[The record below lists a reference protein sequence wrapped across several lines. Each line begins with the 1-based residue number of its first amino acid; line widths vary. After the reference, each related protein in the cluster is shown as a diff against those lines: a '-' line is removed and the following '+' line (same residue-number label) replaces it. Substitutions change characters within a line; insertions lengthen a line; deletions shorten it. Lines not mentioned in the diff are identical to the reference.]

1 MSFGKWEVFRAEVSM
16 KRRYR
21 LHHREPTIELTIR
34 REATVDALSDNME
47 GATIDGSCTFDGDT
61 VSPGTA
67 LSVASAP
74 ALEAAN

>member
-1 MSFGKWEVFRAEVSM
+1 M
-16 KRRYR
+16 
-21 LHHREPTIELTIR
+21 R
-34 REATVDALSDNME
+34 REARVAALSGNVE
-47 GATIDGSCTFDGDT
+47 GTTIDGSCTFDGDT